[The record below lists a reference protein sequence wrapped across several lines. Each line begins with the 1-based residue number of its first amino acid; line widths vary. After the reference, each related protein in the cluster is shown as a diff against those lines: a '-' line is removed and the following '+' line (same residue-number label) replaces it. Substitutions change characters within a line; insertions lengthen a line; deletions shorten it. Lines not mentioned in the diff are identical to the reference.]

1 MKQNTILIAII
12 ALLIGGIGV
21 YLVTGN
27 NTDDN
32 AMGEMASDRSGEQR
46 EQADT
51 AGAHMMPD
59 GTMMGNNMPMGNM
72 GNTNG
77 MDHAAMMVSSEREF
91 VTGMIPH
98 HQEAVDTAT
107 ELLER
112 GGSTAEIRTL
122 AEEIIAA
129 QEIEIAMLKEWHL
142 AWYGETYV
150 ADDSYQPMMR
160 DLSQLSGAALD
171 QRFLEDMIPHH
182 MGAIMMAQSVRPY
195 ITQQEITDMAD
206 AIMTTQTAE
215 IELMRDLLA
224 GL

>member
-21 YLVTGN
+21 YLVVGN
-27 NTDDN
+27 DTDDYN
-32 AMGEMASDRSGEQR
+32 MAGMKSDQTNQSEPG
-46 EQADT
+46 DM
-51 AGAHMMPD
+51 AGMHMMAD
-59 GTMMGNNMPMGNM
+59 GTMMGDNMPMGNM
-72 GNTNG
+72 DG
-77 MDHAAMMVSSEREF
+77 MDHSAMMVNSEREF

-98 HQEAVDTAT
+98 HQEAVDTAQ
-107 ELLER
+107 EVLAR

-122 AEEIIAA
+122 ATEIIAA
-129 QEIEIAMLKEWHL
+129 QEIEIAMLKGWHQ
-142 AWYGETYV
+142 AWYGEAYV

-195 ITQQEITDMAD
+195 IEHQEVTDMAD
-206 AIMTTQTAE
+206 AIMETQSAE
-215 IELMRDLLA
+215 ILLMQELLKTL
-224 GL
+224 